1 VPTDRALTR
10 QFANLARLSNY
21 APPNTNPFDRLVDN
35 DSMLQARNIH
45 YGASLLANWD
55 IGPATLTSSTA
66 WRKWD

>member
-1 VPTDRALTR
+1 
-10 QFANLARLSNY
+10 
-21 APPNTNPFDRLVDN
+21 
-35 DSMLQARNIH
+35 MLQARNIH